1 MVDNIIKYKNLELIV
16 YDFDGVMTDNKVFI
30 DSNGNEMVLV
40 NRADGL
46 AIEEIKTIGIKQLI
60 LSSEHNLVVSARAKK
75 VDLPF
80 IQGEK
85 NKKLRLEKYCT
96 ENNIILEHVAY
107 VGNDINDLEAM
118 KICGLKF
125 CPNDANIEIKS
136 ICDSVLKTN
145 GGDGVIR
152 ELYDMLTKS

>member
-1 MVDNIIKYKNLELIV
+1 MINKKMKFKNLELIV

-40 NRADGL
+40 NRGDGL
-46 AIEEIKTIGIKQLI
+46 AIEELKKIGIKQLI

-80 IQGEK
+80 VQGEK
-85 NKKLRLEKYCT
+85 NKKLRLEKYCN
-96 ENNIILEHVAY
+96 ENDILLENVAY
-107 VGNDINDLEAM
+107 IGNDINDLEAM
-118 KICGLKF
+118 KTCGFKF
-125 CPNDANIEIKS
+125 CPNDANIGIKS
-136 ICDSVLKTN
+136 TCDYVLKTN

-152 ELYDMLTKS
+152 ELYDMLTES